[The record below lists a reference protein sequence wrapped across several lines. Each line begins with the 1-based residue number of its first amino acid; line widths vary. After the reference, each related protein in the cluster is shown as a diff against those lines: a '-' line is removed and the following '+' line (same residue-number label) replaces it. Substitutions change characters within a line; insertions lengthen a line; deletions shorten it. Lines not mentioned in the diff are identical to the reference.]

1 MSRDARLPELQ
12 QDLAVMASAAARRRQ
27 TISKKL
33 LYSANGARLV
43 TLSPPMFRQ
52 NYALGLKKPQGTTLQ
67 E

>member
-1 MSRDARLPELQ
+1 MSSDARLQELQ

-33 LYSANGARLV
+33 LCSANGPRLV
-43 TLSPPMFRQ
+43 TCLHQCSGKIMHWV
-52 NYALGLKKPQGTTLQ
+52 LKKPQGTTLQ

>member
-1 MSRDARLPELQ
+1 MSSDARLQELQ

-33 LYSANGARLV
+33 LCSANGPRLV
-43 TLSPPMFRQ
+43 TCLHQCSG